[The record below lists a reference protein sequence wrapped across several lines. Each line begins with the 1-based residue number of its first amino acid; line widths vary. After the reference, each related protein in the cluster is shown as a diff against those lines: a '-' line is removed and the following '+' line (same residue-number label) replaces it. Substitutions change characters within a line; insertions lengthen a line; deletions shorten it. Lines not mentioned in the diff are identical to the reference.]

1 MMSSLLSCAEVS
13 NSIMTT
19 FPTSNILGVRIC
31 QCHDEARLL
40 KRSTSFQTCH
50 DIVTRMLRSQCHL
63 NMPVSRLLHGSY
75 LRPLPVTNLA
85 NADYLFANHDNSFR
99 LLLIIG
105 KSYVGISSY
114 HRCNTCTASM
124 TNMKERCKL

>member
-1 MMSSLLSCAEVS
+1 
-13 NSIMTT
+13 MTKQG
-19 FPTSNILGVRIC
+19 FLKGAQVCKP
-31 QCHDEARLL
+31 CHNL
-40 KRSTSFQTCH
+40 
-50 DIVTRMLRSQCHL
+50 ITRMLRSECHL

-114 HRCNTCTASM
+114 HRCNTCTASR
-124 TNMKERCKL
+124 TDMKERWKL